1 MSLDLSSPNSNSPSL
16 HILTRRFDVQEL
28 MKKPSGL
35 AQWMETIQHDLQIT
49 EDHNLQGQ
57 PTHYHLTIRDGWK
70 PVWDL
75 DASPKGP
82 GIMALIT
89 QAWSDPGQHPE
100 SQGRVIDCLAQ
111 PGQLATWGQSRL
123 SVWAETWESTPKPVS
138 AATALQDALA
148 QKYGQSAPPPHK
160 EAPAK
165 HHETALEAGG

>member
-1 MSLDLSSPNSNSPSL
+1 MSLDLSSPNSPSL
-16 HILTRRFDVQEL
+16 HILTRRVDVQEL
-28 MKKPSGL
+28 MKKPSNL

-82 GIMALIT
+82 GIMALVT

-100 SQGRVIDCLAQ
+100 SQGRVIDSLAH

-123 SVWAETWESTPKPVS
+123 AVWAETWQPTPKPVS
-138 AATALQDALA
+138 AATALQAALT
-148 QKYGQSAPPPHK
+148 QKYGQSAPIPHK
-160 EAPAK
+160 EATPTK
-165 HHETALEAGG
+165 HQESTLEAGD